1 MVYYHNEIFI
11 NEEGME
17 IVYNEPSLEEDSFVR
32 YFNETMKNVTCRAK
46 KPLIDEAPAGIW
58 KIMIFRCFDGAAI
71 KLPANYQ
78 MNDSSSIGSEDMTNS
93 AMDISVDENSSH
105 HSSSS
110 ICCFTIPEDI
120 ISVSS
125 YLLHTSLNTN
135 DIYEHQ
141 MTASGYMV
149 YSDTNS
155 ELDSMSFESTFSSS
169 YFKNIEE
176 IS

>member
-1 MVYYHNEIFI
+1 MA
-11 NEEGME
+11 
-17 IVYNEPSLEEDSFVR
+17 
-32 YFNETMKNVTCRAK
+32 AK

-105 HSSSS
+105 HS
-110 ICCFTIPEDI
+110 I
-120 ISVSS
+120 SS

-155 ELDSMSFESTFSSS
+155 ELDSMSFGEDFSLNNISFITHSKGEKNSIYS
-169 YFKNIEE
+169 YFDDELIIVKNLHLTDLKCHTKFYH
-176 IS
+176 SMQSKAPSQAVTSRTSKK